1 MLGILAAGRAYVALD
16 ADHPI
21 ERNRQIAVEAGVCV
35 VISAGD
41 FAADAR
47 CLFPHNVP
55 IIDIEALPERS
66 SKRPNVRSKPDD
78 LGCIYYTSGSTAMPK
93 GIALSHSN
101 LLQIPYLI
109 TNAAHISCDDRLLM
123 VQSASVIAAN
133 RCLYSALLNGASLHI
148 LKPHS
153 LEPRYL
159 AHRIRARGVTIYYSV
174 PTLLRRLADSLGA
187 DERLDDVRIACLGGD
202 RIEWSDVDHCRRIF
216 SRNVFV
222 HANIGSTETA
232 GAHSGWFIDAALRA
246 TTPRPPVGRP
256 APERMVTIVDDDGNP
271 VADGEVGEIVV
282 ASPYLALGYW
292 HDGVLTTGAFTIDP
306 ADPKSRVFKTGDM
319 GRMRPDGLLEF
330 AGRNDQQIK
339 IRGHRIEIV

>member
-1 MLGILAAGRAYVALD
+1 MGLPLDYGGPVDRPFDPLPVSIFTGSVTEHFDAVARRCARRLAIQDDAISLTYAELAALVDRIAAAVAEATAGRVGPVAILLTTEARFPASMLGILAAGRAYVALD

-78 LGCIYYTSGSTAMPK
+78 LGCIYYTSGSTAVPK

-153 LEPRYL
+153 LEPR
-159 AHRIRARGVTIYYSV
+159 
-174 PTLLRRLADSLGA
+174 
-187 DERLDDVRIACLGGD
+187 
-202 RIEWSDVDHCRRIF
+202 
-216 SRNVFV
+216 
-222 HANIGSTETA
+222 
-232 GAHSGWFIDAALRA
+232 
-246 TTPRPPVGRP
+246 
-256 APERMVTIVDDDGNP
+256 
-271 VADGEVGEIVV
+271 
-282 ASPYLALGYW
+282 
-292 HDGVLTTGAFTIDP
+292 
-306 ADPKSRVFKTGDM
+306 
-319 GRMRPDGLLEF
+319 
-330 AGRNDQQIK
+330 
-339 IRGHRIEIV
+339 